1 MMYYYANIYVGDFD
15 NLSQQALIIDT
26 GSGIMSFPCEG
37 YCVHCGKHIN
47 SYYPVKTSKTSR
59 ILDCHVD
66 NDCTC
71 FNGTLCKFGQAY
83 GEGSSYHGFW
93 VEDNF
98 YFGTPVQKDDKF
110 KYQFGCVT
118 NETNLFYTQE
128 ADGILGLSST
138 GRIWVKPIFDVL
150 KLAGVTD
157 KREFALCL
165 GTNGG
170 KFTIGGYD
178 ESLQANSDERMEWF
192 PLNQPM
198 SHYKIQLNKMM
209 VGNVEIPNPPSRGFV
224 DSGTTFAYMSSS

>member
-1 MMYYYANIYVGDFD
+1 MDNSQFLRAGYGKAIMLCSILSLSLSQGINLAPQLYNQSTMDDGRRLVHIPMQSTALFGNSTEMMYYYANIYVGDFD

-138 GRIWVKPIFDVL
+138 GRI
-150 KLAGVTD
+150 
-157 KREFALCL
+157 
-165 GTNGG
+165 
-170 KFTIGGYD
+170 
-178 ESLQANSDERMEWF
+178 
-192 PLNQPM
+192 
-198 SHYKIQLNKMM
+198 
-209 VGNVEIPNPPSRGFV
+209 
-224 DSGTTFAYMSSS
+224 